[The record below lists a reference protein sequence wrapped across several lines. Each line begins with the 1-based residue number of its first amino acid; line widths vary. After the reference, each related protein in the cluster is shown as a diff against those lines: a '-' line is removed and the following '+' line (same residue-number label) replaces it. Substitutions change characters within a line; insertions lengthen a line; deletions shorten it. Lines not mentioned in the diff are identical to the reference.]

1 VLHFPVSEWGDS
13 ASVNPV
19 FILKIKDLA
28 CFNTYFQN
36 LTNMTDLS
44 QLNYLAIFVAAFSAF
59 LVGGVWYSPIL
70 FAKSW
75 MKENNFTDDD
85 LKSGQGKI
93 FGTAF
98 VLELIM
104 AFNLAAFIGA
114 ESDITFGLIAGFL
127 AGFGWVALGMG
138 VTYLFERKSFRLW
151 AINAGYQVV
160 SFTVMGGIVGV
171 WH

>member
-1 VLHFPVSEWGDS
+1 
-13 ASVNPV
+13 
-19 FILKIKDLA
+19 
-28 CFNTYFQN
+28 
-36 LTNMTDLS
+36 
-44 QLNYLAIFVAAFSAF
+44 
-59 LVGGVWYSPIL
+59 
-70 FAKSW
+70 
-75 MKENNFTDDD
+75 
-85 LKSGQGKI
+85 
-93 FGTAF
+93 

-151 AINAGYQVV
+151 AINAGYHLV